1 MTGTKKGKFCLATS
15 TVFQGLIVMMLFIE
29 NDFLFQMKPIWILLV
44 IMNEICDIYQF
55 LYLHASTVPWS
66 VSL

>member
-1 MTGTKKGKFCLATS
+1 
-15 TVFQGLIVMMLFIE
+15 MMLFIE